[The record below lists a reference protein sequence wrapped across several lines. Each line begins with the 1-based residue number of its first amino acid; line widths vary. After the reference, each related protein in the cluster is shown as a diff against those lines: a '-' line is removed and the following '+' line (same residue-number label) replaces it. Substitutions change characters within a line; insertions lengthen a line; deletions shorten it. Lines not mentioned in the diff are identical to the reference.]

1 MVEVPAEAV
10 GGTEAVAAYVCIS
23 SADGDFRGFMEALE
37 GEALHPCYAFLHT
50 MSRVPAALRPALAA
64 VLRLLGERRKAAL
77 VMAGGRKSA
86 YAYWQVTPNPIPS
99 HPIPTPH
106 LTLPLT
112 LPDP

>member
-1 MVEVPAEAV
+1 
-10 GGTEAVAAYVCIS
+10 
-23 SADGDFRGFMEALE
+23 
-37 GEALHPCYAFLHT
+37 
-50 MSRVPAALRPALAA
+50 